1 MLPPSISTLFNRL
14 AGPPLIAAFLGF
26 AVCPA
31 AELRPLSTD
40 RPDVTES
47 PHTVDAGHF
56 QFEMELANWS
66 RDGSN
71 REFSLGELNTKIGLN
86 PSTDL
91 QLVLPFYTRV
101 RDGDEGFGDVQIRLK
116 HNLWGN
122 GGDGPTALA
131 LMPYIKLPTANGD
144 LGNDEFEG
152 GMIIPFGF
160 EGPAGWNFGI
170 QGVLDIEA
178 DDDDSGHHLA
188 VLASA
193 TGSHALTEN
202 TAMFLE
208 LVGVLSAESDSD
220 GEAYFNT
227 GVTWAPTPTWQLD
240 GGIRVG
246 LTNSSTDFTPFLGVS
261 TKF

>member
-1 MLPPSISTLFNRL
+1 MLSRAIHCLFNRVT
-14 AGPPLIAAFLGF
+14 GPPLTAVLLGF
-26 AVCPA
+26 SICPA
-31 AELRPLSTD
+31 AGLRPLSTD

-66 RDGSN
+66 RDGSK
-71 REFSLGELNTKIGLN
+71 REFSLGELNAKIGLD
-86 PSTDL
+86 PSNDL

-101 RDGDEGFGDVQIRLK
+101 RDGGEGFGDVQIRLK

-122 GGDGPTALA
+122 DEGPTALA
-131 LMPYIKLPTANGD
+131 LMPYIKLPTANGE

-152 GMIIPFGF
+152 GLIVPFGF
-160 EGPAGWNFGI
+160 DGPAGWSFGV
-170 QGVLDIEA
+170 QGQLDIEA
-178 DDDDSGHHLA
+178 DDDGSGHHLA

-208 LVGVLSAESDSD
+208 WVGVLSAESDSD
-220 GEAYFNT
+220 IEVYFNT
-227 GVTWAPTPTWQLD
+227 GMTWSPTPTWQLD

-246 LTNSSTDFTPFLGVS
+246 LTHSSTDFTPFIGVS